1 VHAFNSISGII
12 KDVAG
17 QSEHCSQMIGGKVR
31 ATISDDKGTRWHQND
46 HREKPDYHVAYLTG
60 IDLECVAKMTLD

>member
-1 VHAFNSISGII
+1 
-12 KDVAG
+12 
-17 QSEHCSQMIGGKVR
+17 MIGGKVR